1 MYFKNRTDQSPD
13 ELNESCR
20 IKREKK
26 MLSHVSGAQKLK
38 DKRKENECLVLRTP
52 LIKTGKKNVGIQKAI
67 SN

>member
-13 ELNESCR
+13 ELNASCK

-38 DKRKENECLVLRTP
+38 DKLSIRE
-52 LIKTGKKNVGIQKAI
+52 GKRSK
-67 SN
+67 